1 MQRTIKINTGL
12 IDMTRK
18 EDKKNLYSY
27 QTERGERF
35 MSLYTAV
42 QRRLYHYVIS
52 LVPDENAVDDIIQET
67 VSFMWKKF
75 DEFEPGTDFVAW
87 AFCIAKYRIFDH
99 IKQQKKKKR
108 SFSPQTI
115 HTLQEVIEA
124 RSDAD
129 EDHRMEALRNCL
141 KKLSRQDRQLLV
153 MRYEVDAT
161 LKSISQRIEQS
172 INTIYNRLYRI
183 RIALMNCV
191 KKTINQDTF

>member
-1 MQRTIKINTGL
+1 MKKDKSNL
-12 IDMTRK
+12 DPDMK
-18 EDKKNLYSY
+18 

-52 LVPDENAVDDIIQET
+52 LVPDENTVDDIIQET

-75 DEFEPGTDFVAW
+75 DEFEPGTDFIAW
-87 AFCIAKYRIFDH
+87 AFSIAKYRIFDH
-99 IKQQKKKKR
+99 IKQQKKEKK
-108 SFSPQTI
+108 SFSSETI
-115 HTLQEVIEA
+115 RTIQEVFEA
-124 RSDAD
+124 RSDKD

-141 KKLSRQDRQLLV
+141 KKLSYQDQQLLV

-191 KKTINQDTF
+191 TRTINQKTT